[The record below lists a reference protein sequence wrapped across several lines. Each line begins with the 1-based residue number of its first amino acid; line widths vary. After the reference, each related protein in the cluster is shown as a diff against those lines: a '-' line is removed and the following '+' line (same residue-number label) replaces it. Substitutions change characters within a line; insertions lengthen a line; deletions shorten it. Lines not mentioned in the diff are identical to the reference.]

1 MTDHKGYGYPPAAGY
16 GLYLLVRG
24 LVKALS
30 APVAAPG
37 KPPLTKPAIV
47 TPPPPEPKRI
57 AAPPLVSPS
66 PPVVRWTGDRELLAW
81 RGWRLGVLVDEDEAW
96 LGMRL
101 LSLSAPCIWDGPAI
115 RVEVVPSAPPENP
128 SGIYTLKPAVAET
141 LDWSNNE
148 LCWVTG
154 TVALSGRVVE
164 HALGYRAECAVIR
177 ELRLGVGTHLAVR
190 SLETLRELMAS
201 LEERY
206 QAPVD
211 AGLAE
216 REVADRMLTN
226 GFKPRCPNVPSVSS
240 TPPWRVV

>member
-1 MTDHKGYGYPPAAGY
+1 MD
-16 GLYLLVRG
+16 V
-24 LVKALS
+24 
-30 APVAAPG
+30 APFC
-37 KPPLTKPAIV
+37 TQ
-47 TPPPPEPKRI
+47 
-57 AAPPLVSPS
+57 
-66 PPVVRWTGDRELLAW
+66 
-81 RGWRLGVLVDEDEAW
+81 
-96 LGMRL
+96 
-101 LSLSAPCIWDGPAI
+101 
-115 RVEVVPSAPPENP
+115 ENP

-141 LDWSNNE
+141 LEWSNNE

-190 SLETLRELMAS
+190 ALETLRQVMAS

-216 REVADRMLTN
+216 REVADRRLTY
-226 GFKPRCPNVPSVSS
+226 GFKPRCPKVPSVWEGPS
-240 TPPWRVV
+240 WRVV